1 MILIILKLWKFV
13 NSKFQRERQKIL
25 DLLAKSDDLELD
37 VNIHIFDN
45 LTSTN
50 DKLAQ
55 LIAEENAPSGT
66 VVIAKT
72 QTAGRG
78 QRGNKWNSV
87 AGGLYLSLAI
97 SPNLLAVNVHQLTIG
112 IVWGIADQL
121 RQQGIPVSIKWP
133 NDLILAGRKLGGI
146 LTQTRITQGR
156 IEHAIVGV
164 GINYANPVE
173 SPAINLAPSNDC
185 QPNYR
190 NFSIEMLTSCTIKGI
205 ISGYKRCTPSTIDSL
220 LSDYLELLNARGRS
234 VIVNGKLGTVLG
246 ISPQGELHIGFTT
259 DLETTETYLIPG
271 TFTLGYES

>member
-1 MILIILKLWKFV
+1 MIID
-13 NSKFQRERQKIL
+13 SEKIL
-25 DLLAKSDDLELD
+25 NLLAKDRDLDLD
-37 VNIHIFDN
+37 FNINIFDV

-50 DKLAQ
+50 DKLAE
-55 LIAEENAPSGT
+55 LITEKNASAGT
-66 VVIAKT
+66 IVIAKT

-78 QRGNKWNSV
+78 QRGNKWDSV
-87 AGGLYLSLAI
+87 IGGLYLSLAI
-97 SPNLLAVNVHQLTIG
+97 SPDLPAVNVHQLTIG

-121 RQQGIPVSIKWP
+121 RQQGIPVLIKWP
-133 NDLILAGRKLGGI
+133 NDLILNHRKLGGI
-146 LTQTRITQGR
+146 LTQTRIAQGR
-156 IEHAIVGV
+156 IEQAIVGV

-173 SPAINLAPSNDC
+173 SPAINLASSNDC

-205 ISGYKRCTPSTIDSL
+205 ISGYRRCTPSTIDSL

-234 VIVNGKLGTVLG
+234 VIVNGKSGTVLG

-259 DLETTETYLIPG
+259 NLETTKAYLIPG